1 MTPPPSPGY
10 EIDGLTSSISCLSLS
25 RQKPQSFK
33 KFLQLPTEI
42 RLQVFEHLLSSP
54 TEKRFPHPLLA
65 VSKGVRN
72 ESAPLVF
79 KNVTLNLW
87 RGTPGKDVRECIL
100 YLSSSRSA
108 AKNVRSIP
116 WSELQRMSLAQYLPW
131 LGTIFMEARF
141 GNSFLITFLRI
152 EFAVATSEPARVRVE
167 SYIPGP
173 VNKDGI
179 TYTPFR
185 SRVRSHMEC
194 SEKVRDRIVE
204 MVAGFRKSR
213 KVNIRWIEELIE
225 GDQLEAICEVVRED
239 YASGRK
245 LDAFLRER

>member
-65 VSKGVRN
+65 VSKDVRN

-79 KNVTLNLW
+79 KSVTLNFW
-87 RGTPGKDVRECIL
+87 RGTTGKDVRECIL
-100 YLSSSRSA
+100 YLSNSRSA

-185 SRVRSHMEC
+185 SRVRSHVEC
-194 SEKVRDRIVE
+194 SEKVRARIVE

-225 GDQLEAICEVVRED
+225 GDQLEAICEAVRED
-239 YASGRK
+239 YSSGRQ
-245 LDAFLRER
+245 LDAFLRDR